1 MGKKGQIAWNKG
13 LTKSNSE
20 KVLKIA
26 NKNRIHWIKFFQ
38 SLLSERYEYK
48 YNEERNIIFELKSL
62 DKLGDE

>member
-38 SLLSERYEYK
+38 SLLSERYR
-48 YNEERNIIFELKSL
+48 YNYDENQNIIIEMKGG
-62 DKLGDE
+62 KNEK